1 MAQAGAARPRLSR
14 PGRRLPE
21 ARASCRQEGEAAL
34 PRALPTGAP
43 PPPPAA
49 APVRAGPGAQ
59 PVRVFVVEDDALSAI
74 VLNDLLGLWGYAVC
88 GMADTASAAI
98 AEVERLRPDLLL
110 MDIRL
115 AGNVDGI
122 EAAQEIRRRLGIRP
136 IFITAHTD
144 RATIARIHQA
154 EPLGFLPKPYMPE
167 QLRLLLAEVL
177 GRLRSG

>member
-1 MAQAGAARPRLSR
+1 MLD
-14 PGRRLPE
+14 
-21 ARASCRQEGEAAL
+21 
-34 PRALPTGAP
+34 ALPTGAVRQ
-43 PPPPAA
+43 PPPAA
-49 APVRAGPGAQ
+49 APVRAKPDAGPGAQ

-115 AGNVDGI
+115 AGNVDGV
-122 EAAQEIRRRLGIRP
+122 EAAQEIRRRLGIRA

-144 RATIARIHQA
+144 RATLARIHQA

-167 QLRLLLAEVL
+167 QLRQLLAEAL
-177 GRLRSG
+177 GRLRGG